1 MKDIL
6 LDGMGFLALLALLYV
21 GMVMVVP
28 DSTAQQ
34 SLVMPTEVTK

>member
-34 SLVMPTEVTK
+34 SLVMPTEVRR